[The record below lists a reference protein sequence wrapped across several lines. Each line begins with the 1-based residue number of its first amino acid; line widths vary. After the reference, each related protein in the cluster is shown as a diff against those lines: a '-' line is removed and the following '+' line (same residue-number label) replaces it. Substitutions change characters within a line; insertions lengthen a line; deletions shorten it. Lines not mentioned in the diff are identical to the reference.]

1 MLRFLALA
9 FLFPS
14 IAHAA
19 GCGTWSANMEE
30 GEGGRLN
37 TASVC
42 IGDGNQRSDL
52 FLQCGGQ
59 DLISLRLLLP
69 EGQSIAPADNP
80 EFSTPLRLTV
90 DGRNFDRPA
99 RYEAMDG
106 AMVSEFPFEAQLVGA
121 LQAGSTVTLA
131 YPETASKPIV
141 FPLKGSRAA
150 LDWLVEACGKPA
162 VQ

>member
-1 MLRFLALA
+1 
-9 FLFPS
+9 
-14 IAHAA
+14 
-19 GCGTWSANMEE
+19 MEE

-42 IGDGNQRSDL
+42 IGGDSQRSDL

-59 DLISLRLLLP
+59 ELLSLRLLLP

-80 EFSTPLRLTV
+80 EFSTLLRLTV

-131 YPETASKPIV
+131 YPETTARPIE

-150 LDWLVEACGKPA
+150 LDWLVEACGRPA